1 MNVRS
6 NNLSVRERKMMSM
19 KLVGTIFVLL
29 QLQLQLLL
37 YSNNYGVASAGC
49 IDMERRALLQLK
61 ASLVENDINDLLPSW
76 DNKSYD
82 CCEWKRVGC
91 SNQTGHVEMLHLYG
105 DRFGRFRGDINASLL
120 ELRQLKYLN
129 LSYNRFSNSKFPELF
144 GSLSNLRFLD
154 LRASFN
160 GGRFPNDISRLSNL
174 QYLDLSYNILKGTIP
189 HQFGNLSHLQYLD
202 LSWNDL
208 VGTIPHQLG
217 SLSNLQYLDLG
228 WNLLSDK
235 NDVGGEWLSN
245 LTLLTHLDLTYMQN
259 LNSSRLWLQTIA
271 MLPNIQIL
279 YLSDCHLSDLSP
291 FHPIFNFSSSLKILD
306 LSRNAFTSFKI
317 FEWVFNVASNLTE
330 LDLSDNLL
338 QGSIHCDFGNTV
350 GKSLERLDLSGNFL
364 QILES
369 FSHICTLHSL
379 RVDENNLNEDIST
392 ILLKLSGCARHSLQD
407 LSLSGNQI
415 SGSFPNLSTFPSLIA
430 IDLSYNLISGK
441 VTDGDIFF
449 PSKLESLMFA
459 NNSLEGGIPKS
470 FGNLCSLRSLDMSS
484 NKLSEDL
491 SVIIH
496 DLSVGCAKYSI
507 QELYLD
513 SNQIIGTLPDMSVF
527 SSLKTLILS
536 HNLLYGKIMQNS
548 SFPYQLESLEL
559 DSNNLE
565 GVITD
570 SHFGN
575 MSMLKNLNLNSN
587 SLALIFSENW
597 VPPFQLFSIYLRS
610 CILGPSF
617 PIWLQ
622 GQKYL
627 QALDISDAKI
637 TDLVPVWFWTQS
649 TNLFFMNISNNNL
662 SGTIPN
668 LSVRF
673 SEGFQAILNSNQF
686 EGSIPPFF
694 RSAILL
700 EMSKNKFSKIDLFLC
715 TNTMVDNLSILDISN
730 NQLSSRLPDCWGH
743 LKALE
748 FIDLSDNSLSGEI
761 PSSMGSLLQL
771 KVLILRNNSFTGK
784 LPFSLKNCTN
794 LGMLD
799 LGENKFSG
807 PIPYWL
813 GQQLQMLSLRRN
825 QFYGNLPHSL
835 CYLTNIQL
843 LDLSE
848 NNISGPIFKCLKNFL
863 KMSQNVLFT
872 TFNKSHLFYRTR
884 FGFSFFYDSYDL
896 TPLLMWKGEERLFK
910 NNKLILRSIDLSS
923 NQLIGNIPEEI
934 GNLVELVS
942 LNLSSNNLSGE
953 ITSKIGKLK
962 LLEFLDLSRNQF
974 SGLIPPSLAQIDRLS
989 MLNLSYN
996 NLFGRIPIGTQL
1008 QGFDPSSYEGNV
1020 GLCGKPL
1027 VIKCPGDEKVTPQ
1040 KPETPKESSLEDKKS
1055 IYLSVTLG
1063 FITGFWGLW
1072 GSLLFIQTWR
1082 HAYVLFLN
1090 NITDTMYVFMVLN
1103 ATKFQRWLRA
1113 LLEKFV

>member
-61 ASLVENDINDLLPSW
+61 ASIVEDYNNDPLSSW
-76 DNKSYD
+76 NNKSYD
-82 CCEWKRVGC
+82 CCEWKGVGC
-91 SNQTGHVEMLHLYG
+91 SNQTDHVEMLHLYG
-105 DRFGRFRGDINASLL
+105 DQFGRFRGEINASLL

-129 LSYNRFSNSKFPELF
+129 LSYNWFSNSKFPELF

-174 QYLDLSYNILKGTIP
+174 QYLDLSSNYLDGTIP
-189 HQFGNLSHLQYLD
+189 HQLGNLSHLQYLY
-202 LSWNDL
+202 LRGNNL

-217 SLSNLQYLDLG
+217 SLSNLQELDLRG
-228 WNLLSDK
+228 NLLSDK
-235 NDVGGEWLSN
+235 NGVGGEWLSN
-245 LTLLTHLDLTYMQN
+245 LTLLTHLDLSLMQN
-259 LNSSRLWLQTIA
+259 LDTSRLWLQTIA

-279 YLSDCHLSDLSP
+279 KLSDCHLSDLSP
-291 FHPIFNFSSSLKILD
+291 FHSIFNFSTSLKVID
-306 LSRNAFTSFKI
+306 LSGNAFTSFKI
-317 FEWVFNVASNLTE
+317 FEWVYNVASNLTE

-338 QGSIHCDFGNTV
+338 QGSIHYDFGNTL
-350 GKSLERLDLSGNFL
+350 GKS
-364 QILES
+364 
-369 FSHICTLHSL
+369 FS
-379 RVDENNLNEDIST
+379 
-392 ILLKLSGCARHSLQD
+392 
-407 LSLSGNQI
+407 
-415 SGSFPNLSTFPSLIA
+415 
-430 IDLSYNLISGK
+430 
-441 VTDGDIFF
+441 
-449 PSKLESLMFA
+449 
-459 NNSLEGGIPKS
+459 
-470 FGNLCSLRSLDMSS
+470 NLCSLRSLDMSS

-496 DLSVGCAKYSI
+496 NLSVGCAKYSI
-507 QELYLD
+507 QELYLA

-536 HNLLYGKIMQNS
+536 HNLLYGKIMH

-587 SLALIFSENW
+587 SLALIFSEKW

-617 PIWLQ
+617 PTWLQ

-649 TNLFFMNISNNNL
+649 TNLIFMNISNNNL

-668 LSVRF
+668 LPITFFHYFEV
-673 SEGFQAILNSNQF
+673 ILNTNQF

-694 RSAILL
+694 RSATLL

-715 TNTMVDNLSILDISN
+715 TNIVVDSLIVLDLSN
-730 NQLSSRLPDCWGH
+730 NQLSSLLSNCWGN
-743 LKALE
+743 LKALK
-748 FIDLSDNSLSGEI
+748 FLDLSDNILSGEV
-761 PSSMGSLLQL
+761 PSSMGSLLEL
-771 KVLILRNNSFTGK
+771 KVLILRNNSLTGK

-794 LGMLD
+794 LRMLD
-799 LGENKFSG
+799 LGDNRLSG

-813 GQQLQMLSLRRN
+813 GQELQLLSLRRN
-825 QFYGNLPHSL
+825 QFYGNLPQSL
-835 CYLTNIQL
+835 CYLKNIQL

-848 NNISGPIFKCLKNFL
+848 NNISGQIFKCLKNFSS
-863 KMSQNVLFT
+863 MSQKVSSTNIQETPILYSTGVGSIFQ
-872 TFNKSHLFYRTR
+872 YA
-884 FGFSFFYDSYDL
+884 GFDL
-896 TPLLMWKGEERLFK
+896 NALLMWKGEERLFK
-910 NNKLILRSIDLSS
+910 NNELILRSIDLSS

-953 ITSKIGKLK
+953 ITLKIGKLK

-1008 QGFDPSSYEGNV
+1008 QSFDPSSYEGNV

-1027 VIKCPGDEKVTPQ
+1027 VIKCLGDEKVTPQ

-1072 GSLLFIQTWR
+1072 SSLLLIQTWR

-1103 ATKFQRWLRA
+1103 ATKFQRWLRG
-1113 LLEKFV
+1113 LLEKFF

>member
-235 NDVGGEWLSN
+235 NDVGGE
-245 LTLLTHLDLTYMQN
+245 
-259 LNSSRLWLQTIA
+259 
-271 MLPNIQIL
+271 
-279 YLSDCHLSDLSP
+279 
-291 FHPIFNFSSSLKILD
+291 
-306 LSRNAFTSFKI
+306 
-317 FEWVFNVASNLTE
+317 
-330 LDLSDNLL
+330 
-338 QGSIHCDFGNTV
+338 
-350 GKSLERLDLSGNFL
+350 
-364 QILES
+364 
-369 FSHICTLHSL
+369 
-379 RVDENNLNEDIST
+379 
-392 ILLKLSGCARHSLQD
+392 
-407 LSLSGNQI
+407 
-415 SGSFPNLSTFPSLIA
+415 
-430 IDLSYNLISGK
+430 
-441 VTDGDIFF
+441 
-449 PSKLESLMFA
+449 
-459 NNSLEGGIPKS
+459 
-470 FGNLCSLRSLDMSS
+470 
-484 NKLSEDL
+484 
-491 SVIIH
+491 
-496 DLSVGCAKYSI
+496 
-507 QELYLD
+507 
-513 SNQIIGTLPDMSVF
+513 
-527 SSLKTLILS
+527 
-536 HNLLYGKIMQNS
+536 
-548 SFPYQLESLEL
+548 
-559 DSNNLE
+559 
-565 GVITD
+565 
-570 SHFGN
+570 
-575 MSMLKNLNLNSN
+575 
-587 SLALIFSENW
+587 
-597 VPPFQLFSIYLRS
+597 
-610 CILGPSF
+610 
-617 PIWLQ
+617 
-622 GQKYL
+622 
-627 QALDISDAKI
+627 
-637 TDLVPVWFWTQS
+637 
-649 TNLFFMNISNNNL
+649 
-662 SGTIPN
+662 
-668 LSVRF
+668 
-673 SEGFQAILNSNQF
+673 
-686 EGSIPPFF
+686 
-694 RSAILL
+694 
-700 EMSKNKFSKIDLFLC
+700 
-715 TNTMVDNLSILDISN
+715 
-730 NQLSSRLPDCWGH
+730 
-743 LKALE
+743 
-748 FIDLSDNSLSGEI
+748 
-761 PSSMGSLLQL
+761 
-771 KVLILRNNSFTGK
+771 
-784 LPFSLKNCTN
+784 
-794 LGMLD
+794 
-799 LGENKFSG
+799 
-807 PIPYWL
+807 
-813 GQQLQMLSLRRN
+813 
-825 QFYGNLPHSL
+825 
-835 CYLTNIQL
+835 
-843 LDLSE
+843 
-848 NNISGPIFKCLKNFL
+848 
-863 KMSQNVLFT
+863 
-872 TFNKSHLFYRTR
+872 
-884 FGFSFFYDSYDL
+884 
-896 TPLLMWKGEERLFK
+896 ERLFK